1 MNRKLKSCHRISDYL
16 NYIKLGTAK
25 TLSVVNHIALTL
37 ARAGGG
43 GDAAPIEKLMGAAST
58 WVDACWV
65 DRAEILHSLWG
76 ILCATFGET
85 F

>member
-1 MNRKLKSCHRISDYL
+1 MNRKLESCHRVSDYL

-37 ARAGGG
+37 ARAWEGGG

-58 WVDACWV
+58 
-65 DRAEILHSLWG
+65 
-76 ILCATFGET
+76 
-85 F
+85 

>member
-1 MNRKLKSCHRISDYL
+1 MNRKLKSCHRVSDYL

-43 GDAAPIEKLMGAAST
+43 DAAPIEKLMG
-58 WVDACWV
+58 
-65 DRAEILHSLWG
+65 LHQPGWMHAGWIALKFCIAYGTSFVQIW
-76 ILCATFGET
+76 ET